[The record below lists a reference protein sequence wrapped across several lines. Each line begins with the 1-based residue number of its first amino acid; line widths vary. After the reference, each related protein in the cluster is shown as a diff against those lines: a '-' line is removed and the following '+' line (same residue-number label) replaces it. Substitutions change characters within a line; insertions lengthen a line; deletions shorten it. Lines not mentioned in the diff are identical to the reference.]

1 MAYALIDPFSPVIRI
16 QGWDEVGD
24 TGRYRQNTVVLEG
37 KHTITQIEDAT
48 FDMASPFHWVECN
61 SSVTVDAYYYD
72 PVDSTIKAK
81 NNVADPNP
89 PTPDP
94 E

>member
-1 MAYALIDPFSPVIRI
+1 MAYALIDPFSPVIRV
-16 QGWDEVGD
+16 QGWDTVEGQE
-24 TGRYRQNTVVLEG
+24 RQVPNTAVLEG

-48 FDMASPFHWVECN
+48 FEMCSPFHWVECN
-61 SSVTVDAYYYD
+61 SSVTTDDYYYD
-72 PVDSTIKAK
+72 PVDSTIKPK

-94 E
+94 A

>member
-1 MAYALIDPFSPVIRI
+1 
-16 QGWDEVGD
+16 
-24 TGRYRQNTVVLEG
+24 
-37 KHTITQIEDAT
+37 
-48 FDMASPFHWVECN
+48 MASPFHWVECN
-61 SSVTVDAYYYD
+61 SSVTVDDYYYD